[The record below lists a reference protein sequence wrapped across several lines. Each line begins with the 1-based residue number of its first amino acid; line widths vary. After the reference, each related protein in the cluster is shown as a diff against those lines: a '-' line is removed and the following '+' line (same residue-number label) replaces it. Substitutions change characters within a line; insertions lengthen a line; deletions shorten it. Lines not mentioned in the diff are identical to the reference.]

1 MIKGPTVSMV
11 NLARELMFEFT
22 ALSGLSPARPDPIR
36 YLWTDAFAVCNFL
49 ALYRETREEQYR
61 KLALDLVHQVHS
73 NLGRHR
79 SDDERKGWI
88 SGLDEKKGALH
99 PAIGGLRIGKKMN
112 ERKPEDPFDESL
124 EWDRDGQYY
133 HYLTK
138 WMHALTKVSLV
149 TGNPVY
155 TKWATEL
162 AKTAHAGFCYA
173 PSPGARKR
181 MYWKMSIDLSY
192 ALVPSMGQHDPL
204 NGLVTYCELQ
214 SRSQTK
220 AQRDRPSLSSEII
233 EMARMCEGQ
242 RLTTDDPLGIGSL
255 LVDACIMSQLIVKA
269 GFPYPNLLPEV
280 LDAARS
286 GLDRYAMT
294 ASMKLPADYRLA
306 FRELGLSIGLHA
318 VRQMKEFINQH
329 AGAFDNISSISAQL
343 DHLAR
348 HFPLQREIEAFWSE
362 RHNRASDNWSAHLFI
377 NTVMLATS
385 LVPDGLL
392 YIGV

>member
-1 MIKGPTVSMV
+1 MLT
-11 NLARELMFEFT
+11 LARELMFEFT

-49 ALYRETREEQYR
+49 ALYRETKEEQYR

-73 NLGRHR
+73 TLGRHR
-79 SDDERKGWI
+79 TDDQRNGWI
-88 SGLDEKKGALH
+88 SGLDEKEGAQH

-112 ERKPEDPFDESL
+112 ERKPEEPYDESL

-149 TGNPVY
+149 TGNSVY
-155 TKWATEL
+155 TKWAMEL
-162 AKTAHAGFCYA
+162 AKKAHAGFIYI
-173 PSPGARKR
+173 PSPKERKR

-192 ALVPSMGQHDPL
+192 PLVPSMGQHDPL

-214 SRSQTK
+214 SRSQSK
-220 AQRDRPSLSSEII
+220 AQRDRPSLSSEIV
-233 EMARMCEGQ
+233 EMARICEGQ
-242 RLTTDDPLGIGSL
+242 RLTTDDPLGIGGL
-255 LVDACIMSQLIVKA
+255 LVDAYIMSQLIVKA
-269 GFPYPNLLPEV
+269 GFPYPGLLPEV

-286 GLDRYAMT
+286 GLDHYAMT

-318 VRQMKEFINQH
+318 AGQMKEFINQH
-329 AGAFDNISSISAQL
+329 HGVFDKVSSLSAQVDGL
-343 DHLAR
+343 MR
-348 HFPLQREIEAFWSE
+348 HSPLKREIEAFWFE

-385 LVPDGLL
+385 LIPDGFLS
-392 YIGV
+392 IGG